1 MYLPPRKTPPR
12 LLLASSPPPPP
23 SPFPH
28 PPQMNVSKAAGW
40 KALSILSVLIIRFLT
55 APLIVD
61 HMACLQLE
69 HLLLHHLLLP
79 WFAWLADFPPYAA
92 LCWMTCISWWMGE
105 TFGPR
110 GSVWKTSGSRERW
123 VELQAKLVCN
133 NSPLT
138 YHTLPLKKHSLA
150 KNIINVM
157 IISTTSALMHFYKKF
172 HTLVMKAQNIAKENE
187 PCSHSAHFPRF
198 FFLPPRL

>member
-12 LLLASSPPPPP
+12 LLLASSPPPRP
-23 SPFPH
+23 PH

-69 HLLLHHLLLP
+69 HLLLLLLLLLLLFHS

-105 TFGPR
+105 TFGPC

-138 YHTLPLKKHSLA
+138 YHTLPLRKYSLA
-150 KNIINVM
+150 KNVINVM
-157 IISTTSALMHFYKKF
+157 IISTTPALMHF
-172 HTLVMKAQNIAKENE
+172 
-187 PCSHSAHFPRF
+187 
-198 FFLPPRL
+198 

>member
-69 HLLLHHLLLP
+69 HLLLLLLLHS

-138 YHTLPLKKHSLA
+138 YHTLPLKKILPRKEYNKCDDYLH
-150 KNIINVM
+150 NVG
-157 IISTTSALMHFYKKF
+157 SYA
-172 HTLVMKAQNIAKENE
+172 
-187 PCSHSAHFPRF
+187 
-198 FFLPPRL
+198 FL